1 MPFFLGQN
9 SYETPGLIVS
19 YFSDKQ
25 IVIVWALIPDSDIN
39 VGGRD
44 QMHKLML
51 HKNVHVDEY

>member
-25 IVIVWALIPDSDIN
+25 IVIVWALIPDSGIK

-44 QMHKLML
+44 QMQKE
-51 HKNVHVDEY
+51 KCAC